1 MSHLLK
7 LYVKYHKHADVRD
20 AQLLAAPRTQKIWIL
35 HIEIQLTRIVTGVMR
50 HCFFF
55 PGRGGGCITY
65 TRFTAGRLFP
75 GFFGVAVCTVAQYL
89 LLQSFH
95 SIFNNMFLLYSELSQ
110 RLHDFISLKRFYWQI
125 HKSGASAKTFGQQLQ
140 LHPKEVDPAA
150 FAVLGTAG
158 TVWAWPL

>member
-1 MSHLLK
+1 MKLGRWATFWNCMWNITSTQMSGTHN
-7 LYVKYHKHADVRD
+7 YW
-20 AQLLAAPRTQKIWIL
+20 QLLVHRRFEYWIHETL
-35 HIEIQLTRIVTGVMR
+35 
-50 HCFFF
+50 FFF
-55 PGRGGGCITY
+55 SGRGGGCITY

-95 SIFNNMFLLYSELSQ
+95 SVFNYMFLLYSEKLSQ
-110 RLHDFISLKRFYWQI
+110 RLHDFISLKCFYWQI
-125 HKSGASAKTFGQQLQ
+125 HKSGVVGQQLQ